1 METLLRD
8 PVLAK
13 GEEFFRSFLAANMV
27 TPGNG
32 PYQTSPATKATH
44 EKFEMSTVE
53 TADATHRFQPFES
66 R

>member
-8 PVLAK
+8 PVLAE
-13 GEEFFRSFLAANMV
+13 GEEFFQSVLAANAV
-27 TPGNG
+27 THGKG

-44 EKFEMSTVE
+44 DKFEMSTVE
-53 TADATHRFQPFES
+53 TADANHGVQQFES